1 MKDWTVISVNP
12 LSNYEL
18 SVRFA
23 DGTEGRVCFEPSH
36 LTGVFEPL
44 KSPDFFR
51 KVRVENGVVTWPGEI
66 DLAPDAMY
74 HAIRQ
79 SGEWVLS

>member
-1 MKDWTVISVNP
+1 MYWDVVEVKPEGQLRV
-12 LSNYEL
+12 

-23 DGTEGRVCFEPSH
+23 DGLTGSVRFAPEH

-44 KSPDFFR
+44 RDQTFFE
-51 KVRVENGVVTWPGEI
+51 KVFVDGGAVAWPGNI

-74 HAIRQ
+74 HAIRAR
-79 SGEWVLS
+79 GEWVLE